1 MPAQYRIVTA
11 NAAVHDR
18 APVLVLAGVLAVIV
32 ASAVAIRALIVDEG
46 PGAGWVRVGSVQDVR
61 AKGVVSLPS
70 LHAYVVADLPRT
82 PFAVSAR
89 SPHLGERIVYC
100 RSSTWF
106 QDRHGDTFDH
116 LGNYAFGPSP
126 RGLDRLATIVRDGV
140 VWVNR
145 TEITVG
151 SPRGPHQARP
161 AGAICP
167 GLN

>member
-1 MPAQYRIVTA
+1 VTT
-11 NAAVHDR
+11 NAALRDR
-18 APVLVLAGVLAVIV
+18 GLLLVVAGLVVVLV
-32 ASAVAIRALIVDEG
+32 ASAAAIRALIADDA
-46 PGAGWVRVGSVQDVR
+46 PGADWVRVGSVQDVR
-61 AKGVVSLPS
+61 AQGVVPLPE
-70 LHAYVVADLPRT
+70 LRAYVVADLPRT
-82 PFAVSAR
+82 PFALSAR

-126 RGLDRLATIVRDGV
+126 RGMDRLATLVRDGT
-140 VWVNR
+140 VWVDPTN
-145 TEITVG
+145 ITVG
-151 SPRGPHQARP
+151 LPRGPHQARP